1 MDCIFCKIIAGEIPS
16 HRVYEDDAVI
26 AFLDINPATRG
37 HTLVVPRR
45 HSNDVFDTA
54 PDDLESAARAVQI
67 VARKLHSVVQADG
80 FNVLQNNGPAAGQAV
95 AHYHVHLIPRRA
107 GDGALRAWRPGET
120 DHAALGA
127 LAAEVRAVE
136 GS

>member
-1 MDCIFCKIIAGEIPS
+1 MDCIFCKIIAGELPS
-16 HRVYEDDAVI
+16 HRVYEDDSVI
-26 AFLDINPATRG
+26 AFLDISPATRG
-37 HTLVVPRR
+37 HALVVPRR
-45 HSNDVFDTA
+45 HSNDIFDAA
-54 PDDLESAARAVQI
+54 PGDVQAAARAAQI

-95 AHYHVHLIPRRA
+95 AHYHVHVIPRRE

-127 LAAEVRAVE
+127 LAAELRAVE
-136 GS
+136 SS

>member
-16 HRVYEDDAVI
+16 HRVYEDDTIV

-37 HTLVVPRR
+37 HALVVPRR
-45 HSNDVFDTA
+45 HSGDIFDT
-54 PDDLESAARAVQI
+54 SASDIQATARAAQI
-67 VARKLHSVVQADG
+67 VACKLHNVVEADG
-80 FNVLQNNGPAAGQAV
+80 YNVLQNNGSAAGQAV
-95 AHYHVHLIPRRA
+95 AHYHVHVIPRRI
-107 GDGALRAWRPGET
+107 GDGALRAWRPGDT

-127 LAAEVRAVE
+127 LAAELRAAQ